1 MLADFNSLSEN
12 SRTWVYQANRKLTAS
27 DQEKCLDQ
35 LDNFLNQWAA
45 HGNDLMASG
54 IIKHDYFLI
63 ISTDESFNMASGC
76 SIDTQVRFVQQ
87 LSSDLGIDFF
97 QRTNIAFL
105 INDEV
110 ELVPLS
116 QIKSEVENGR
126 ISSQTLFYDNTIQ
139 TKGQL
144 KNNWCVE
151 AGKTWLNRYF
161 KQAASV

>member
-1 MLADFNSLSEN
+1 MLADFDKLSKN
-12 SRTWVYQANRKLTAS
+12 SRIWIYQADRKLTAL
-27 DQEKCLDQ
+27 DQKKCLDK
-35 LDNFLNQWAA
+35 LDVFLNQWAA

-54 IIKHDYFLI
+54 VIKHDYFLMI
-63 ISTDESFNMASGC
+63 CTDESFNAASGC

-87 LSSDLGIDFF
+87 LSSDLGVDFF

-105 INDEV
+105 INNEV

-116 QIKSEVENGR
+116 QIKTEVESGR
-126 ISSQTLFYDNTIQ
+126 ISAETLFFDNTIQ

-144 KNNWCVE
+144 ENDWCVQ

-161 KQAASV
+161 KQTTSV

>member
-1 MLADFNSLSEN
+1 MLSDFNKLSNN
-12 SRTWVYQANRKLTAS
+12 SRTWVYQADRRLTAA
-27 DQEKCLDQ
+27 DQKKCLDH
-35 LDNFLNQWAA
+35 LDVFLTQWAA

-54 IIKHDYFLI
+54 VIKHDYFLI

-105 INDEV
+105 IDNEV

-116 QIKSEVENGR
+116 QIKSEVESGR
-126 ISSQTLFYDNTIQ
+126 ISSETLFFDNTIQ

-144 KNNWCVE
+144 ENNWCVE
-151 AGKTWLNRYF
+151 AGKTWLSRYF
-161 KQAASV
+161 KQAANV

>member
-1 MLADFNSLSEN
+1 MLTDFNSLSEN

-27 DQEKCLDQ
+27 DKEKCLSQ
-35 LDNFLNQWAA
+35 LDAFLNQWAA

-54 IIKHDYFLI
+54 IIKYDYFLI

-76 SIDTQVRFVQQ
+76 SIDTQVRFMQQ
-87 LSSDLGIDFF
+87 LSSELGIDFF

-105 INDEV
+105 INNEV
-110 ELVPLS
+110 ELVSLG
-116 QIKSEVENGR
+116 QIKIEVEKGR
-126 ISSQTLFYDNTIQ
+126 ISSQTLFFDNTIQ
-139 TKGQL
+139 TKSQL
-144 KNNWCVE
+144 DNNWCVE

>member
-1 MLADFNSLSEN
+1 MLADFDKLSKN
-12 SRTWVYQANRKLTAS
+12 SRLWIYQADRKLTALE
-27 DQEKCLDQ
+27 QKKCLDQ
-35 LDNFLNQWAA
+35 LEAFLNQWAA

-87 LSSDLGIDFF
+87 LSSNLGVDFF

-105 INDEV
+105 INNEV

-126 ISSQTLFYDNTIQ
+126 ILAHTLFFDNTIQ

-161 KQAASV
+161 KQSANV